1 MTVTGRIMKATG
13 GFYYVQTNETQTLEC
28 RARGL
33 FRKDGIT
40 PYVGDWVTV
49 EMNPDGSG
57 TVVDI
62 APRKNGLIR
71 PPVANLDY
79 LVLVLSVKDPAPN
92 LLVTDKLL
100 SVLEHRAVDVM
111 IAVSKVDRGN
121 AGKIQAH
128 YSAAGYPIFL
138 IDNHT
143 GSGVAQLVEAMG
155 ESVCVFAGNTGVGK
169 SSLLNAIDPRL
180 SAPVGDTS
188 RKLGRGRHTTR
199 HTQIFRLPTGAM
211 VADTPGFS
219 TVDLLQMSDLT
230 ARDLPECFREFAPF
244 RAKCR
249 FDDCQHLQESGCAVR
264 AAAEGGEI
272 PLTRYN
278 NYTRIYDEIKDA
290 KEWERKK

>member
-13 GFYYVQTNETQTLEC
+13 GFYYVQVKEAQTLEC
-28 RARGL
+28 RARGR

-40 PYVGDWVTV
+40 PYVGDWATV
-49 EMNPDGSG
+49 EVNPDGSG
-57 TVVDI
+57 TVVEI
-62 APRKNGLIR
+62 AGRKNSLIR

-79 LVLVLSVKDPAPN
+79 MVLVLSVKDPAPN

-100 SVLEHRAVDVM
+100 SVLEHKSVDVM

-121 AGKIQAH
+121 AGKIQTH
-128 YSAAGYPIFL
+128 YSAAGYPVFL

-143 GSGVAQLVEAMG
+143 GTGVEQLVGAMG
-155 ESVCVFAGNTGVGK
+155 ESLCAFAGNTGVGK

-199 HTQIFRLPTGAM
+199 HTQIFCLPSGAM

-219 TVDLLQMSDLT
+219 SVDLLQMSELT
-230 ARDLPECFREFAPF
+230 ARELEGCFREFARF
-244 RAKCR
+244 RTQCR
-249 FDDCQHLQESGCAVR
+249 FDDCLHLQESGCAVR
-264 AAAEGGEI
+264 AAAEAGEI
-272 PLTRYN
+272 PMTRYS
-278 NYTRIYDEIKDA
+278 NYTRIYDEIKDT